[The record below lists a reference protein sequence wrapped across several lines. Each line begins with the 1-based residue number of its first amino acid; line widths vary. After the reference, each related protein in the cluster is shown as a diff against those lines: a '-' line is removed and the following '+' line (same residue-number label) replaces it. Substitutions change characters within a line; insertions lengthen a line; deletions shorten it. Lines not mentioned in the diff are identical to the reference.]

1 MSKLIEVIK
10 SFKYSVNVKDD
21 YRNMQKLNGFFT
33 TKNNADFLLKTC
45 EAILSSNNKSLM
57 LSGAYGTGK
66 SFLTAIIAAI
76 VSGKFNFDT
85 DFKELKNKLDAL
97 DKDYAKSLSK
107 FASKKYIIVFPD
119 DSFSDFSQAI
129 CLGITSAIEEYKL
142 DIVLNSTYHDIIQRI
157 ERWEKTHP
165 AFYDNLE
172 KSLAKKRWSIKK
184 LLKSLNEFSY
194 DAFLLF
200 QEIYPQIM
208 AGEKFI
214 PLGSSHNITSI
225 LRDFESEV
233 RNIGFDG
240 VLYVFDEFGR
250 FLENNISSIDVK
262 EVQDAA
268 EYCNSGRNSS
278 LLLVSHKDIFQYS
291 QRLHNDALRDEWEKV
306 SGRFSKTHLLYEESN
321 ILSII
326 EAILKKRHSVFKKFI
341 TSYKDICSYYT
352 EQLESISVQSPEHTF
367 NIFYPLNYVTAL
379 MLPKLSQ
386 RLAQNERTLF
396 SFLCGNE
403 VFALNNIFK
412 NDSSC
417 FQLITPDYL
426 YDYFEDNFIFLG
438 TTSREYKIYLNAR
451 MIIKALATDTN
462 SSRLIKT
469 LALFYLLN
477 EYNELPPNR
486 QFLLFASG
494 LTIDEFNKS
503 ISLLQEKGYIAYR
516 KHLDRF
522 ILSQDIDFNIDAS
535 LAKIVPELNNMD
547 YIGTLTNCT
556 NLPIEFPVK
565 YNFTYKI
572 TRFFTR
578 KFIDIS
584 KLAQLEG
591 AFLDAV
597 EDGVIFYITNF
608 ENAIDVKDK
617 LLKASSIY
625 HNAIFAC
632 ADLKHFDVKD
642 ALMRLE
648 ALSRLEGL
656 DDTFKLSSVAKEE
669 LEHYRN
675 ELTEYLELRVE
686 KTWNI
691 HNKLLLIFHGQLWE
705 SHNVEEY
712 QNYLHT
718 FLENRYPY
726 FKKEFIINYE
736 LVNKSKLTIPIK
748 AARKEILKKI
758 ITQDWNDEYFESTGA
773 ANSIARI
780 LIKNTN
786 IWNGISFDCMKSRF
800 SELFYDLKKLL
811 SEQSISYNDIML
823 YFASNNSK
831 YGFRNG
837 VFSFIF
843 GFFLL
848 QNKGNILISYDNAE
862 VPLSED
868 ILDVLENAPAKYN
881 ISLLQ
886 IPDDARKYL
895 QQVANNPIFSFFI
908 EDTKNDKDITV
919 LLYEGFKKLIFSLPK
934 IIFTERNPETH
945 VPLTKL
951 VNGLDSNNSKTF
963 FFQRLPRLYKSNDWS
978 VIALTWFDDIQ
989 IILQARDM
997 FIEQIRNITK
1007 NALNKHDTQLGVC
1020 IAKWKTTLDKTQ
1032 LDRITTSVLPWQKD
1046 GILDEQELL
1055 RQTTSAIRGGIDY
1068 IQWRSNEDIYD
1079 YNNSLR
1085 AELDSITEGNPT
1097 LNIDTQVI
1105 LTDLG
1110 EILKKKL
1117 LADIEAFKG
1126 ISQQEVQNVIVRLLQ
1141 DLNKGGK

>member
-21 YRNMQKLNGFFT
+21 YRNIQKLNGFFA
-33 TKNNADFLLKTC
+33 TKTNADYLLKTC
-45 EAILSSNNKSLM
+45 ETIVASNNKALM

-76 VSGKFNFDT
+76 VSGKFNFNT
-85 DFKELKNKLDAL
+85 DFKELKSKLDAL
-97 DKDYAKSLSK
+97 DGDYAKSLSR
-107 FASKKYIIVFPD
+107 FSSKKYVIVFPD
-119 DSFSDFSQAI
+119 DSFADFSQAI

-142 DIVLNSTYHDIIQRI
+142 DIVLNSTYHGIVQRI

-165 AFYDNLE
+165 AFYDSLE
-172 KSLAKKRWSIKK
+172 EALAEKCWTVKK
-184 LLKSLNEFSY
+184 LLKSLNDFSY

-225 LRDFESEV
+225 MRDFETEV

-240 VLYVFDEFGR
+240 VLYIFDEFGR

-291 QRLHNDALRDEWEKV
+291 QRLHNDSLRDEWEKV

-326 EAILKKRHSVFKKFI
+326 EAILKKRPTVFKRFV
-341 TSYKDICSYYT
+341 TSHKEICDYYT
-352 EQLESISVQSPEHTF
+352 ELLEDISVQSPEQTF
-367 NIFYPLNYVTAL
+367 NIFYPLNYVSAL

-403 VFALNNIFK
+403 VFALSNVFK

-451 MIIKALATDTN
+451 TIIKALAADTN
-462 SSRLIKT
+462 DAKLVKT

-494 LTIDEFNKS
+494 LTVDEFDAS
-503 ISLLQEKGYIAYR
+503 ISRLQEKGYIAYR

-535 LAKIVPELNNMD
+535 LAKILPEPNNMD
-547 YIGTLTNCT
+547 YLVTLAKYT
-556 NLPIEFPVK
+556 NLPVEFPVE

-584 KLAQLEG
+584 KLTQLEG
-591 AFLDAV
+591 AFSDTIG
-597 EDGVIFYITNF
+597 DGIIFYVTNF
-608 ENAIDVKDK
+608 ENVTDVKDK
-617 LLKASSIY
+617 LLTASSIY
-625 HNAIFAC
+625 RNAIFVC
-632 ADLKHFDVKD
+632 AELKRFDAED
-642 ALMRLE
+642 ALVRLE

-656 DDTFKLSSVAKEE
+656 DDTFKLSSVAREE
-669 LEHYRN
+669 LEHYRS
-675 ELTEYLELRVE
+675 ELTEYVEARVE

-691 HNKLLLIFHGQLWE
+691 HKNLCLIFHGKSCT

-712 QNYLHT
+712 QNYLNA

-736 LVNKSKLTIPIK
+736 LVNKSKLTIPVK
-748 AARKEILKKI
+748 AARKEIFKKVI
-758 ITQDWNDEYFESTGA
+758 AQDWNDEYFESTGA

-780 LIKNTN
+780 LVKNTN
-786 IWNGISFDCMKSRF
+786 IWDGNHFDCANSRF
-800 SELFYDLKKLL
+800 SELFNDLKKLL
-811 SEQSISYNDIML
+811 SERAISYEDIML
-823 YFASNNSK
+823 HFSSNSSP
-831 YGFRNG
+831 YGFRSG
-837 VFSFIF
+837 VFSFIL

-848 QNKGNILISYDNAE
+848 QNKENILVSYDNAE

-868 ILDVLENAPAKYN
+868 IIDVLETSPDKYN
-881 ISLLQ
+881 VSLLQ
-886 IPDDARKYL
+886 IPEDAREYL
-895 QQVANNPIFSFFI
+895 QKLANTPIFSFFI
-908 EDTKNDKDITV
+908 EDTKNDKDIPV

-934 IIFTERNPETH
+934 IIFTERNPETY

-951 VNGLDSNNSKTF
+951 ISGLDSNNSKTF
-963 FFQRLPRLYKSNDWS
+963 FFQRLPRLYKSSDWNL
-978 VIALTWFDDIQ
+978 IATTWFKDIQ
-989 IILQARDM
+989 IILQARDT
-997 FIEQIRNITK
+997 FIEQIRNLTK
-1007 NALNKHDTQLGVC
+1007 NALNSHDAQLGVC
-1020 IAKWKTTLDKTQ
+1020 IAKWKKTLNQAQ
-1032 LDRITTSVLPWQKD
+1032 LERIMSSVLPWQKD
-1046 GILDEQELL
+1046 GALDEQELL

-1068 IQWRSNEDIYD
+1068 TQWRSNEDIYD
-1079 YNNSLR
+1079 YNISLR
-1085 AELDSITEGNPT
+1085 AEIDTIAEGSPA
-1097 LNIDTQVI
+1097 LNIDTQVV

-1110 EILKKKL
+1110 EVLKKKL